1 MFNFKMDGFNTQ
13 SFIFPEKKSKILSW
27 MQELLLHSIQTSSLN
42 QSTYAAISY

>member
-1 MFNFKMDGFNTQ
+1 MFNFKMDSFNTV
-13 SFIFPEKKSKILSW
+13 FYFPRKKSKILSW